1 MDARELVSLV
11 PLAVAMVIFGIYPRP
26 LLDIINAAMAGLMAA
41 LR

>member
-1 MDARELVSLV
+1 
-11 PLAVAMVIFGIYPRP
+11 VIFGIYPRP